1 MTDRWY
7 QTAQGNMRRRKVT
20 DKELAAELA
29 SLPSASQ
36 PHPDFLARFPPP
48 TPAPAVVPAMAA
60 APGATVLGISSALRL
75 CCSSAASMP
84 RILPRSLLKAI
95 ESKYAW
101 LMTVVSES
109 VNLT

>member
-1 MTDRWY
+1 MTDDSQER
-7 QTAQGNMRRRKVT
+7 GVPVT
-20 DKELAAELA
+20 IGY
-29 SLPSASQ
+29 
-36 PHPDFLARFPPP
+36 
-48 TPAPAVVPAMAA
+48 PAMAA

-75 CCSSAASMP
+75 CCLSAASMP

-101 LMTVVSES
+101 LTTVVSES